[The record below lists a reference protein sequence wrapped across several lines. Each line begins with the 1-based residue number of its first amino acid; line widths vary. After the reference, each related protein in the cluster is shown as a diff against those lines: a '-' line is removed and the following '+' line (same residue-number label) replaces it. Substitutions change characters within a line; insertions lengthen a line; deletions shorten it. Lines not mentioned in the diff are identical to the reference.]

1 MGISLSTKQLEPEP
15 GAMVKNPQMVYDQ
28 AEEMAAK
35 FREKMMAPQ
44 GGETAVETPEVGEI
58 AEATEAPE
66 GVATAEALEA
76 PEEVATSEALKAP
89 EEVITSEA
97 LEVPEELATEA
108 SQKTEETETTV
119 EIAIVDEETSAAAL
133 E

>member
-28 AEEMAAK
+28 AEEVAAK

-44 GGETAVETPEVGEI
+44 GGETAVETPEVGVI

-66 GVATAEALEA
+66 GVATAEVL
-76 PEEVATSEALKAP
+76 
-89 EEVITSEA
+89 
-97 LEVPEELATEA
+97 EELATEA

-119 EIAIVDEETSAAAL
+119 EIAIVDEETSAAA
-133 E
+133 